1 MSTLNRDHIKVIE
14 MVSNDDEKED
24 EGHKSALIV
33 YQHASNDNS
42 GKNLNSLPPIYKL
55 AEDSEITSD

>member
-14 MVSNDDEKED
+14 MVSDNDEKED

-33 YQHASNDNS
+33 YQHNSNDDS
-42 GKNLNSLPPIYKL
+42 GKNMSSLPPIHKL